1 MGGGGGC
8 VGGGTRKKEW
18 EMSYINKAVMKMKT
32 EQPHL
37 TLQSHQPCSGFEYNM
52 KDNWMKTI
60 PTRSDNISR
69 QSLMVERIEE
79 EEASFSE
86 GEIFLQ

>member
-1 MGGGGGC
+1 
-8 VGGGTRKKEW
+8 
-18 EMSYINKAVMKMKT
+18 
-32 EQPHL
+32 
-37 TLQSHQPCSGFEYNM
+37 
-52 KDNWMKTI
+52 MKTI